1 MFQEYMWYKISA
13 NNAKFP
19 HCWLYKIKSIQWE
32 HNCWYQLPYKWNQ
45 CKASLG
51 RRQRGWWKNVFG
63 CFCKGQRFW
72 WNNFI
77 HCLEYY
83 TDIHILGILFWKET
97 FFCNDI
103 VSVYIL
109 AMSEQHVDC
118 DFFFF
123 FFFNDTVLKLSS
135 EGIDMNMGNF
145 LKVHCE
151 ARVLETTANRLMCS
165 R

>member
-118 DFFFF
+118 DFFSF

-145 LKVHCE
+145 LKVHC
-151 ARVLETTANRLMCS
+151 A
-165 R
+165 